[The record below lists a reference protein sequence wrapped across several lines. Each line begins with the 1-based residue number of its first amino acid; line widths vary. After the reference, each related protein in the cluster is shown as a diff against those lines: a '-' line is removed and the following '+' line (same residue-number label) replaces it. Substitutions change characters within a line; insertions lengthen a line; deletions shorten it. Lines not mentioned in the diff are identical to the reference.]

1 MRIYERKNI
10 LERNINYSNAYG
22 RNLLQEAIVS
32 CENTIAVDLVKLLIR
47 YGADALS
54 KNNAMRSPLDFAKQ
68 IEDTEMINILAN
80 KNLISKYQSKK

>member
-32 CENTIAVDLVKLLIR
+32 CENAIAIDLVKLLVR

-54 KNNAMRSPLDFAKQ
+54 KIMLYAL
-68 IEDTEMINILAN
+68 L
-80 KNLISKYQSKK
+80 

>member
-32 CENTIAVDLVKLLIR
+32 CENAIAIDLVN
-47 YGADALS
+47 G
-54 KNNAMRSPLDFAKQ
+54 KQ
-68 IEDTEMINILAN
+68 IETFLVTYGHEGKICRCVVFRYERN
-80 KNLISKYQSKK
+80 

>member
-1 MRIYERKNI
+1 MRIYEQKNI

-47 YGADALS
+47 CGADAL
-54 KNNAMRSPLDFAKQ
+54 NNAIRSPLDFAKQ
-68 IEDTEMINILAN
+68 IKDMEMINILTD
-80 KNLISKYQSKK
+80 K

>member
-1 MRIYERKNI
+1 MRIYEQKNI

-32 CENTIAVDLVKLLIR
+32 CENIIAVDLVKLLVR

-54 KNNAMRSPLDFAKQ
+54 KNNAIRSPLDFAKQ
-68 IEDTEMINILAN
+68 IKDMEMINILTD
-80 KNLISKYQSKK
+80 KKSKF

>member
-1 MRIYERKNI
+1 MRIYEQKNI

-32 CENTIAVDLVKLLIR
+32 CENTIAVDLVKLLVR

-54 KNNAMRSPLDFAKQ
+54 KNNAIRSPLDFAKQ
-68 IEDTEMINILAN
+68 IKDMEMINILTD
-80 KNLISKYQSKK
+80 KKSKF

>member
-1 MRIYERKNI
+1 MRIYEQKNI

-47 YGADALS
+47 CGVDALS
-54 KNNAMRSPLDFAKQ
+54 KNNTIRSPLDFAKQ
-68 IEDTEMINILAN
+68 IKDMEMINILTD
-80 KNLISKYQSKK
+80 KKSKF

>member
-32 CENTIAVDLVKLLIR
+32 CENAIAVDLVNKGI
-47 YGADALS
+47 DIHHQD
-54 KNNAMRSPLDFAKQ
+54 KKEMSPLDFAK
-68 IEDTEMINILAN
+68 AN
-80 KNLISKYQSKK
+80 

>member
-32 CENTIAVDLVKLLIR
+32 CENAIAIDLVNKGIDIDHQDKM
-47 YGADALS
+47 GWT
-54 KNNAMRSPLDFAKQ
+54 PLHFAKQ
-68 IEDTEMINILAN
+68 IKDMEMINILTD
-80 KNLISKYQSKK
+80 KKSKF

>member
-32 CENTIAVDLVKLLIR
+32 CENTIAVDLVNKGI
-47 YGADALS
+47 D
-54 KNNAMRSPLDFAKQ
+54 
-68 IEDTEMINILAN
+68 INH
-80 KNLISKYQSKK
+80 QDKKRR

>member
-32 CENTIAVDLVKLLIR
+32 CENAIAIDLVNKGI
-47 YGADALS
+47 DIDHQD
-54 KNNAMRSPLDFAKQ
+54 KMEMTPLDFAKQ
-68 IEDTEMINILAN
+68 IEDTEMINILTD
-80 KNLISKYQSKK
+80 KKSKF

>member
-47 YGADALS
+47 C
-54 KNNAMRSPLDFAKQ
+54 
-68 IEDTEMINILAN
+68 
-80 KNLISKYQSKK
+80 

>member
-32 CENTIAVDLVKLLIR
+32 CENAIAVDLVNKGIDIDHQDKMDGLL
-47 YGADALS
+47 Y
-54 KNNAMRSPLDFAKQ
+54 
-68 IEDTEMINILAN
+68 
-80 KNLISKYQSKK
+80 ISVRNTTI